1 MLFASGVKRQES
13 NLQKWLAPHADAY
26 QISQL
31 PVLGEFLF
39 MQQLGFEK
47 VRCNE
52 MPMNS
57 C

>member
-1 MLFASGVKRQES
+1 LSDGSGLRLGRWQS
-13 NLQKWLAPHADAY
+13 NPAR
-26 QISQL
+26 
-31 PVLGEFLF
+31 VLGEFLF

>member
-1 MLFASGVKRQES
+1 MLFASNVKRQES
-13 NLQKWLAPHADAY
+13 DLQQWLAPHADTY

-47 VRCNE
+47 ARCNE